1 MQSIQ
6 RIKQNALHDEPLKP
20 FSTSRN
26 LALYL
31 CPMLKL
37 RLLSIFLLFTAL
49 AHAETPAQANK
60 RLFDKTVD
68 ELNFRTME
76 TVYDKSFTRGKFP
89 LTLRTA
95 AARRTFDGFGS
106 NTGLKQL
113 FLNYNGIAER
123 YKNRF
128 GNGSLTLAEFD
139 KQLKSVLLD
148 KNFEFFIHNL
158 PRDERVAL
166 IRAEQR
172 LIQQAS
178 AQFNDSGAPT
188 DALPAATNEAQ
199 PEAPVTVPLTTNGN
213 DGPVAAEPQATADN
227 EEAPLTSAA
236 AAAPAGP
243 APRHDWVDY
252 LTLLLSLGSAG
263 LLFYLV
269 TNVLPGLSRRIN
281 NLSADPEPEPEPQSL
296 ASRLRPTRRP
306 GLREDR
312 YEDDEDEAEGNGQ
325 PSAPYRHD
333 DD

>member
-1 MQSIQ
+1 
-6 RIKQNALHDEPLKP
+6 
-20 FSTSRN
+20 
-26 LALYL
+26 
-31 CPMLKL
+31 MLKL
-37 RLLSIFLLFTAL
+37 RLLTFFLLIATL
-49 AHAETPAQANK
+49 GRAETPAQANK
-60 RLFDKTVD
+60 RLFEKTID

-95 AARRTFDGFGS
+95 AARRSFDGFGD
-106 NTGLKQL
+106 NAALKQL

-128 GNGSLTLAEFD
+128 GNGALTLAEFE

-178 AQFNDSGAPT
+178 AQFNDSGAPAE
-188 DALPAATNEAQ
+188 ALPVAANESQ
-199 PEAPVTVPLTTNGN
+199 PEAPVTAPLTTNGN
-213 DGPVAAEPQATADN
+213 DGPSAPEPAAAGN
-227 EEAPLTSAA
+227 EEAPLTNSRAES
-236 AAAPAGP
+236 AGP
-243 APRHDWVDY
+243 APRHNWVDY
-252 LTLLLSLGSAG
+252 LTLLLSLGSAAM
-263 LLFYLV
+263 LFYLV
-269 TNVLPGLSRRIN
+269 TNVLPGMSRRIN
-281 NLSADPEPEPEPQSL
+281 NLAPEPEAEPEPRSL

-306 GLREDR
+306 RGLQEDR
-312 YEDDEDEAEGNGQ
+312 YEDDDEEPNGE
-325 PSAPYRHD
+325 PAAPYRHD

>member
-1 MQSIQ
+1 
-6 RIKQNALHDEPLKP
+6 
-20 FSTSRN
+20 
-26 LALYL
+26 
-31 CPMLKL
+31 MLKL
-37 RLLSIFLLFTAL
+37 RLLFFFLLTTAL

-60 RLFDKTVD
+60 RLFDKTID

-95 AARRTFDGFGS
+95 AARRSFDGFGE
-106 NTGLKQL
+106 NAALKQL

-158 PRDERVAL
+158 PRDERVSL

-178 AQFNDSGAPT
+178 AQFNDSGAPA
-188 DALPAATNEAQ
+188 DALPAATTEAQ

-213 DGPVAAEPQATADN
+213 DGPAAPEPPATADN
-227 EEAPLTSAA
+227 EEAPLTSL
-236 AAAPAGP
+236 PAGSASP

-252 LTLLLSLGSAG
+252 LTLLLSLGSAS

-269 TNVLPGLSRRIN
+269 TSVLPGLSRRIN
-281 NLSADPEPEPEPQSL
+281 NLAPDPEPEPEPRSL

-312 YEDDEDEAEGNGQ
+312 YEDDEDEDEPDGEPA
-325 PSAPYRHD
+325 APYRHD

>member
-1 MQSIQ
+1 
-6 RIKQNALHDEPLKP
+6 
-20 FSTSRN
+20 
-26 LALYL
+26 
-31 CPMLKL
+31 MLKL
-37 RLLSIFLLFTAL
+37 RLLALFLLFAAL

-95 AARRTFDGFGS
+95 AARRAFDGFGT
-106 NTGLKQL
+106 NLGLKQL

-128 GNGSLTLAEFD
+128 GGGPLTLAEFD

-158 PRDERVAL
+158 PRDERVSL
-166 IRAEQR
+166 VRAEQR

-178 AQFNDSGAPT
+178 AQFNDSGAPAE
-188 DALPAATNEAQ
+188 ALPAATNEAQ
-199 PEAPVTVPLTTNGN
+199 PEAPVTAPLTTNGP
-213 DGPVAAEPQATADN
+213 DGSAAPGPAAAAN
-227 EEAPLTSAA
+227 GEEAPLASAA
-236 AAAPAGP
+236 TEPAAGP

-252 LTLLLSLGSAG
+252 ITLLLSLGSAG

-269 TNVLPGLSRRIN
+269 ISVLPGLSRRIN
-281 NLSADPEPEPEPQSL
+281 NLAPDPEPEAEPRSL

-312 YEDDEDEAEGNGQ
+312 YDDDEDETESE

>member
-1 MQSIQ
+1 
-6 RIKQNALHDEPLKP
+6 
-20 FSTSRN
+20 
-26 LALYL
+26 
-31 CPMLKL
+31 MLKL
-37 RLLSIFLLFTAL
+37 RLLALFLLIATF

-60 RLFDKTVD
+60 RLFDKTID

-95 AARRTFDGFGS
+95 AARRNFDGFGD
-106 NTGLKQL
+106 NAALKQL

-128 GNGSLTLAEFD
+128 GNGPLMLAEFE

-178 AQFNDSGAPT
+178 VQFNDSGAPAA
-188 DALPAATNEAQ
+188 ALPVASNESQ
-199 PEAPVTVPLTTNGN
+199 PEAPVTVPLTTNSN
-213 DGPVAAEPQATADN
+213 DGPTAPEPTAAATAAAGSEEARLTNSLAEP
-227 EEAPLTSAA
+227 
-236 AAAPAGP
+236 AGS
-243 APRHDWVDY
+243 APRHNWVDY
-252 LTLLLSLGSAG
+252 LTLLLSLSSAA
-263 LLFYLV
+263 LLLYLV
-269 TNVLPGLSRRIN
+269 TNVLPGMSRRIN
-281 NLSADPEPEPEPQSL
+281 NLAPEPESEPRSL
-296 ASRLRPTRRP
+296 ISRLRPTRRP
-306 GLREDR
+306 GGLREDR
-312 YEDDEDEAEGNGQ
+312 YEDDEDEEPTGEPA
-325 PSAPYRHD
+325 APYRHD

>member
-1 MQSIQ
+1 
-6 RIKQNALHDEPLKP
+6 
-20 FSTSRN
+20 
-26 LALYL
+26 
-31 CPMLKL
+31 MLKL
-37 RLLSIFLLFTAL
+37 RLLSLFLLLTAL

-60 RLFDKTVD
+60 RLFDKTID

-95 AARRTFDGFGS
+95 AARRRFDGFGA
-106 NTGLKQL
+106 NAALKQL

-128 GNGSLTLAEFD
+128 GNGPLTLAEFD

-158 PRDERVAL
+158 PRDERVSL

-178 AQFNDSGAPT
+178 AQFNDSGAT
-188 DALPAATNEAQ
+188 TENLPAATTEAQ
-199 PEAPVTVPLTTNGN
+199 PEAPVTIPLTTNG
-213 DGPVAAEPQATADN
+213 PAPPAAAPAAAEGN
-227 EEAPLTSAA
+227 EAPLTSVT
-236 AAAPAGP
+236 AAPAGP

-252 LTLLLSLGSAG
+252 FTLLLSLSSVA

-269 TNVLPGLSRRIN
+269 SNVLPGLSRRIN
-281 NLSADPEPEPEPQSL
+281 NLAPYPEPEPEPRNL

-312 YEDDEDEAEGNGQ
+312 YEDDEDGAEGELN
-325 PSAPYRHD
+325 APYRHD

>member
-1 MQSIQ
+1 
-6 RIKQNALHDEPLKP
+6 
-20 FSTSRN
+20 
-26 LALYL
+26 
-31 CPMLKL
+31 MLKL
-37 RLLSIFLLFTAL
+37 RLFTFFLLIAAFAR
-49 AHAETPAQANK
+49 AETPAQANK
-60 RLFDKTVD
+60 RLFDKTID

-95 AARRTFDGFGS
+95 AARRSFDGFGS

-128 GNGSLTLAEFD
+128 GNSSLTLAEFD

-158 PRDERVAL
+158 PRDERVSL

-178 AQFNDSGAPT
+178 AQFNDSGAPAE
-188 DALPAATNEAQ
+188 ALPAATNEAQ

-213 DGPVAAEPQATADN
+213 DGPAAPEPTATADN
-227 EEAPLTSAA
+227 DEEAPLTNSLA

-269 TNVLPGLSRRIN
+269 TSVLPGLSRRIN
-281 NLSADPEPEPEPQSL
+281 NLAADPEPEPEPRSI

-312 YEDDEDEAEGNGQ
+312 YEDDEDEDEAAGE
-325 PSAPYRHD
+325 PAAPYRHD

>member
-1 MQSIQ
+1 
-6 RIKQNALHDEPLKP
+6 
-20 FSTSRN
+20 
-26 LALYL
+26 
-31 CPMLKL
+31 MLKL
-37 RLLSIFLLFTAL
+37 RLFTFFLLIAAFAR
-49 AHAETPAQANK
+49 AETPAQANK
-60 RLFDKTVD
+60 RLFDKTID

-95 AARRTFDGFGS
+95 AARRSFDGFGS

-178 AQFNDSGAPT
+178 AQFNDSGAPAE
-188 DALPAATNEAQ
+188 ALPAATNEAQ

-213 DGPVAAEPQATADN
+213 DGPAAPEPTATADN
-227 EEAPLTSAA
+227 DEEAPLTNSLA

-269 TNVLPGLSRRIN
+269 TSVLPGLSRRIN
-281 NLSADPEPEPEPQSL
+281 NLAADPEPEPEPRSI

-312 YEDDEDEAEGNGQ
+312 YEDDEDEDEAAGE
-325 PSAPYRHD
+325 PAAPYRHD

>member
-1 MQSIQ
+1 
-6 RIKQNALHDEPLKP
+6 
-20 FSTSRN
+20 
-26 LALYL
+26 
-31 CPMLKL
+31 MLKRHL
-37 RLLSIFLLFTAL
+37 FALFLLLTTV

-60 RLFDKTVD
+60 RLFDKTID

-95 AARRTFDGFGS
+95 AARRRFDGFGD
-106 NTGLKQL
+106 NAALKQL
-113 FLNYNGIAER
+113 FMNYNGIAER

-128 GNGSLTLAEFD
+128 GNGPLTLAEFE

-148 KNFEFFIHNL
+148 RNFEFFIHNL

-178 AQFNDSGAPT
+178 AQFNDSGAPAE
-188 DALPAATNEAQ
+188 ALPAATTEAQ
-199 PEAPVTVPLTTNGN
+199 PEAPVTAPLTTNGN
-213 DGPVAAEPQATADN
+213 DGPTAPEPAASVDNDN
-227 EEAPLTSAA
+227 EEAPLTSAP
-236 AAAPAGP
+236 AAPAGP

-252 LTLLLSLGSAG
+252 LTLLLSLGSVG

-269 TNVLPGLSRRIN
+269 TNVLPGMSRRIN
-281 NLSADPEPEPEPQSL
+281 NLAPDPEPEPEPRSL

-312 YEDDEDEAEGNGQ
+312 YEDDEDEDETDDQ
-325 PSAPYRHD
+325 PAAPYRHD

>member
-1 MQSIQ
+1 
-6 RIKQNALHDEPLKP
+6 
-20 FSTSRN
+20 
-26 LALYL
+26 
-31 CPMLKL
+31 MLKL
-37 RLLSIFLLFTAL
+37 RLFTFFLLIAAFAR
-49 AHAETPAQANK
+49 AETPAQANK
-60 RLFDKTVD
+60 RLFDKTID

-95 AARRTFDGFGS
+95 AARRSFDGFGS

-158 PRDERVAL
+158 PRDERVSL

-178 AQFNDSGAPT
+178 AQFNDSGAPAE
-188 DALPAATNEAQ
+188 ALPAATNEAQ

-213 DGPVAAEPQATADN
+213 DGPAAPEPTATANND
-227 EEAPLTSAA
+227 EEAPLTNSLA

-269 TNVLPGLSRRIN
+269 TSVLPGLSRRIN
-281 NLSADPEPEPEPQSL
+281 NLAADPEPEPEPRSI

-312 YEDDEDEAEGNGQ
+312 YEDDEDEDEAAGE
-325 PSAPYRHD
+325 PAAPYRHD

>member
-1 MQSIQ
+1 
-6 RIKQNALHDEPLKP
+6 
-20 FSTSRN
+20 
-26 LALYL
+26 
-31 CPMLKL
+31 MLKF
-37 RLLSIFLLFTAL
+37 RLLSLLLLFAAF

-95 AARRTFDGFGS
+95 AARRAFDGFGD
-106 NTGLKQL
+106 NNGLKQL

-128 GNGSLTLAEFD
+128 GNGPLTLAEFD
-139 KQLKSVLLD
+139 KELKSVLLD

-158 PRDERVAL
+158 PRDERVSL

-178 AQFNDSGAPT
+178 AQFNDSGAAAGPT
-188 DALPAATNEAQ
+188 VPTADNDAQ
-199 PEAPVTVPLTTNGN
+199 PEAPVTAPLTTNDA
-213 DGPVAAEPQATADN
+213 DGPPPETTPAAVAD
-227 EEAPLTSAA
+227 EAPLTSA
-236 AAAPAGP
+236 PAGP
-243 APRHDWVDY
+243 APHHDWLDY
-252 LTLLLSLGSAG
+252 LTLLLSLASVGM
-263 LLFYLV
+263 LFHLI
-269 TNVLPGLSRRIN
+269 TNVLPALNRRIN
-281 NLSADPEPEPEPQSL
+281 NLSADPEPEPEPRSF
-296 ASRLRPTRRP
+296 ASRLRPTRNP

-312 YEDDEDEAEGNGQ
+312 YEDDDDEAAEGEPAG
-325 PSAPYRHD
+325 PYRHD

>member
-1 MQSIQ
+1 
-6 RIKQNALHDEPLKP
+6 
-20 FSTSRN
+20 
-26 LALYL
+26 
-31 CPMLKL
+31 MLKL
-37 RLLSIFLLFTAL
+37 RLFTFFLLIAAFAR
-49 AHAETPAQANK
+49 AETPAQANK
-60 RLFDKTVD
+60 RLFDKTID

-95 AARRTFDGFGS
+95 AARRSFDGFGS

-158 PRDERVAL
+158 PRDERVSL

-178 AQFNDSGAPT
+178 AQFNDSGAPAE
-188 DALPAATNEAQ
+188 ALPAATNEAQ

-213 DGPVAAEPQATADN
+213 DGPAAPEPTATADN
-227 EEAPLTSAA
+227 DEEAPLTNSLA

-269 TNVLPGLSRRIN
+269 TSVLPGLSRRIN
-281 NLSADPEPEPEPQSL
+281 NLSADPEPEPEPRSL
-296 ASRLRPTRRP
+296 ASRLRPTRSP

-312 YEDDEDEAEGNGQ
+312 YEDDEDEPE
-325 PSAPYRHD
+325 D
-333 DD
+333 DRPARKYDE